1 MSKRKEA
8 MQRKGRKMQVIKN
21 HKVIAICE
29 NAGEAMRLT
38 KIHRNTICKRLKD
51 GAAVRE
57 YRFVEVPR

>member
-1 MSKRKEA
+1 
-8 MQRKGRKMQVIKN
+8 MQVIRE

-51 GAAVRE
+51 GASVRE